1 MSDRFRLIMLIILT
15 ILTVIWALVWRF
27 TVSVLVG
34 IAVFYFLPPQHET
47 YTPSSKIN
55 AQFSVPVLK
64 NENGECVLKRWT
76 EFDSVQDKICTQSFE
91 DISCFPIPQTKTGCD
106 LKQIN
111 TQEYKFIA
119 YGTDQTETN
128 HYRLTE
134 GCIEPL
140 SFTWD
145 SFSRRLVAG
154 LIAAGITLL
163 LTLALLLHPRWG
175 GRIDNWA
182 AAKKAKMAA
191 QHKD

>member
-34 IAVFYFLPPQHET
+34 VAVFYFLPPHHET

-76 EFDSVQDKICTQSFE
+76 EFDAVQDEICTKNFE
-91 DISCFPIPQTKTGCD
+91 EMSCLPNPRTKTGFD
-106 LKQIN
+106 LTQIN
-111 TQEYKFIA
+111 TQEYEFIV
-119 YGTDQTETN
+119 YDVNKTETN

-134 GCIEPL
+134 GGVEPL
-140 SFTWD
+140 SFTLD
-145 SFSRRLVAG
+145 SLSRRLIAG

-182 AAKKAKMAA
+182 AAKKAKMTE

>member
-1 MSDRFRLIMLIILT
+1 MLIILT

-91 DISCFPIPQTKTGCD
+91 DMSCFPIPQTKTGCD

-134 GCIEPL
+134 GHVEPL
-140 SFTWD
+140 SYTLD
-145 SFSRRLVAG
+145 TLDRRLS
-154 LIAAGITLL
+154 AGIKATLIVLL
-163 LTLALLLHPRWG
+163 LTLAPPFYRLWR
-175 GRIDNWA
+175 RDRKIQA
-182 AAKKAKMAA
+182 AAKKARMAA
-191 QHKD
+191 QRKD

>member
-1 MSDRFRLIMLIILT
+1 MLIILT

-119 YGTDQTETN
+119 YGTDQTET
-128 HYRLTE
+128 
-134 GCIEPL
+134 
-140 SFTWD
+140 
-145 SFSRRLVAG
+145 
-154 LIAAGITLL
+154 
-163 LTLALLLHPRWG
+163 
-175 GRIDNWA
+175 
-182 AAKKAKMAA
+182 KKAKMVA

>member
-1 MSDRFRLIMLIILT
+1 MLIILT

-91 DISCFPIPQTKTGCD
+91 DMSCFPVPQTKTGCD
-106 LKQIN
+106 LQVHCLWDRSN
-111 TQEYKFIA
+111 R
-119 YGTDQTETN
+119 DQPLPFGRRSHRAFVLYLGFLFPTSVSRTN
-128 HYRLTE
+128 
-134 GCIEPL
+134 
-140 SFTWD
+140 
-145 SFSRRLVAG
+145 SRRH
-154 LIAAGITLL
+154 
-163 LTLALLLHPRWG
+163 HPASDLSTTASSPM
-175 GRIDNWA
+175 GRPHRKLGCR
-182 AAKKAKMAA
+182 KKIKNG
-191 QHKD
+191 

>member
-1 MSDRFRLIMLIILT
+1 MLIILT

-111 TQEYKFIA
+111 KNSIKGGVLGGLFLFIA
-119 YGTDQTETN
+119 GSMQQYGMQ
-128 HYRLTE
+128 
-134 GCIEPL
+134 
-140 SFTWD
+140 FTT
-145 SFSRRLVAG
+145 AG
-154 LIAAGITLL
+154 KAGFT
-163 LTLALLLHPRWG
+163 PVCPG
-175 GRIDNWA
+175 
-182 AAKKAKMAA
+182 
-191 QHKD
+191 